1 MTKFT
6 TLAAASVLALAG
18 AAAVAQTATPTPQP
32 QGQAQGQQD
41 QGPGQGQGQ
50 GDNARRRGFNR
61 ADFEALTDAR
71 IAGIQAGL
79 RLNADQQ
86 KLWNPVEQAMRGMAA
101 ERTQRFEEFRRGRE
115 AGQQE
120 PQRPDLAQRLEQQAQ
135 RQTESAQRLTTL
147 ANTVKPFWA
156 SLDDNQKR
164 LLPVLMRQGGD
175 GGRSGGMMGRMRDHG
190 GRGGMDHGH
199 MGGPRRP

>member
-6 TLAAASVLALAG
+6 TLAAASILTLAG
-18 AAAVAQTATPTPQP
+18 AAAVAQTATPTPQGQP
-32 QGQAQGQQD
+32 QGQQGQS
-41 QGPGQGQGQ
+41 Q
-50 GDNARRRGFNR
+50 GDAARRPRFNR

-79 RLNADQQ
+79 KLNADQQ
-86 KLWNPVEQAMRGMAA
+86 KLWGPVEQAMRGMAA
-101 ERTQRFEEFRRGRE
+101 ARTERYAEFRQRRE
-115 AGQQE
+115 AGQQQ

-147 ANTVKPFWA
+147 ANAVKPFWA

-175 GGRSGGMMGRMRDHG
+175 NGRRGGMMGRMHDRG

-199 MGGPRRP
+199 MGGPRQP